1 MKYYRI
7 LTKGNY
13 KKTGVLYAPESWPY
27 PIAIDGADVEN
38 WQSLVIELREGY
50 YQHFDLCVGGA
61 NLLSQE
67 MKDLF
72 ASFAGDN
79 PDIEYLPLPVKSKK
93 YGDKTYYILHFKKIY
108 DVMDRE
114 HTVFVEGTDA
124 VIKVALDAE
133 KVKDLKIFNSQPSI
147 SDVII
152 SEDVRRAIRKNK
164 LDEGLDF
171 LPIYCS

>member
-1 MKYYRI
+1 MKYYKI
-7 LTKGNY
+7 IIKGNY

-27 PIAIDGADVEN
+27 PIAVDGKEVHN
-38 WQSLVIELREGY
+38 WQSLTVELRGGY
-50 YQHFDLCVGGA
+50 YKHFGLCTGGA
-61 NLLSQE
+61 NMISQE

-72 ASFAGDN
+72 VSLIGNN
-79 PDIEYLPLPVKSKK
+79 PDVEYLPVPVISKK

-133 KVKDLKIFNSQPSI
+133 KVKDLRIFNSQPSI

-152 SEDVRRAIRKNK
+152 SEDVRRAIKKHK
-164 LDEGLDF
+164 LDEGIDF
-171 LPIYCS
+171 LPIFCS